1 VTTIINLLDD
11 DTRPKAPK
19 IEGVTP
25 DQRRAGRR
33 LALIHQ
39 LYLREIE
46 AVEEIAR
53 RIEAGEAVAAEMA
66 AAASGLQMAD
76 NLRLFGNL
84 CGAQCEMLTVH
95 HTIEDHE
102 LFPRLRGGS
111 EGLRKVVDRL
121 AQEHEVIHAIIDR
134 LENEARAVLE
144 TPDAGHFAAL
154 RETFGL
160 LAGIVR
166 SHFGYEQ
173 SELEEA
179 IGYHGV
185 PM

>member
-1 VTTIINLLDD
+1 MTTIINLLDD
-11 DTRPKAPK
+11 DTRPKAPR
-19 IEGVTP
+19 IEDVTP
-25 DQRRAGRR
+25 EQRRAGRR

-39 LYLREIE
+39 LYVREIG

-53 RIEAGEAVAAEMA
+53 RIEAGEAVAAQMA
-66 AAASGLQMAD
+66 AAVTGMQMAD

-84 CGAQCEMLTVH
+84 CGGQCHMLTVH
-95 HTIEDHE
+95 HTIEDQE

-111 EGLRKVVDRL
+111 EGLRRVVDRL
-121 AQEHEVIHAIIDR
+121 AQEHEVIHAIIEK
-134 LENEARAVLE
+134 LEDEARAVLA
-144 TPDAGHFAAL
+144 TPDEERFAAL
-154 RETFGL
+154 RETFAL
-160 LAGIVR
+160 LARVVR

-185 PM
+185 PI